1 MPHDISVKT
10 LRKFLEKVNWEK
22 VQQKAKNASKG
33 DRIFPSWNS
42 KDDAKNNFRLDRGSE
57 VDGKPEVVLQANKNA
72 DGKKVKQAARK
83 DSHDILAKGIAD
95 PSEPDL
101 IDQIMADFKNRKS
114 S

>member
-1 MPHDISVKT
+1 MPHDISTKT
-10 LRKFLEKVNWEK
+10 LKKFLEKVEWEK

-33 DRIFPSWNS
+33 DRIFPSWNP

-57 VDGKPEVVLQANKNA
+57 VDGKPEIVLQANKNA
-72 DGKKVKQAARK
+72 DDKKVKQAAWK

-95 PSEPDL
+95 SSEPDL
-101 IDQIMADFKNRKS
+101 KDQIMADFKSRKS